1 MAQIEIHS
9 LATNPAV
16 KSRWSCQFVAQFI
29 ASCISGAA
37 GLISLIL
44 TAPVIC
50 HVAAFDPALE
60 GFYFALVAGWF
71 WSLGRMWS
79 ITVYGRNGG

>member
-9 LATNPAV
+9 LATNPAI
-16 KSRWSCQFVAQFI
+16 KPRWSCQFVARFI
-29 ASCISGAA
+29 ASCISAAA
-37 GLISLIL
+37 GLISFIL

-50 HVAAFDPALE
+50 RVAGFDPGLE
-60 GFYFALVAGWF
+60 GLYFALVAGWF

-79 ITVYGRNGG
+79 ITV